1 MKVFRKTGAR
11 RGRMSLSAMWRV
23 FPVAL
28 GLWWSPGAAAIAG
41 QDFAGAAEQERYR
54 VLIEELRCPQC
65 QNQNLAASDA
75 PVAADLRKEV
85 LRLMREGRSDTE
97 IIDFL
102 VDRYGDFVLYRPRWQ
117 SATYL
122 LWLGPGALL
131 VVAGLTVV
139 LVVRR
144 QRRAHPTAGLD
155 EAARETLTRLLDET
169 GDNRLD
175 DRR

>member
-1 MKVFRKTGAR
+1 
-11 RGRMSLSAMWRV
+11 MSLSAMWRV
-23 FPVAL
+23 FLVVL
-28 GLWWSPGAAAIAG
+28 GLWWSPGAAALEGHDLAT
-41 QDFAGAAEQERYR
+41 AAEQERYR

-122 LWLGPGALL
+122 LWLGPGGLL
-131 VVAGLTVV
+131 ILAGLTVV

-144 QRRAHPTAGLD
+144 QRRAYPTAGLD

>member
-1 MKVFRKTGAR
+1 MGQ
-11 RGRMSLSAMWRV
+11 RMSLSAMWRV
-23 FPVAL
+23 FLVAL
-28 GLWWSPGAAAIAG
+28 GLWWSPGTAALEGHDLAT
-41 QDFAGAAEQERYR
+41 AAEQERYR

-122 LWLGPGALL
+122 LWLGPGVLL
-131 VVAGLTVV
+131 IAAGLT
-139 LVVRR
+139 LARVVRR

-155 EAARETLTRLLDET
+155 ETARETLTRLLDENGADT
-169 GDNRLD
+169 PEDGR
-175 DRR
+175 

>member
-1 MKVFRKTGAR
+1 
-11 RGRMSLSAMWRV
+11 MSLSATGRV
-23 FPVAL
+23 FLVLL
-28 GLWWSPGAAAIAG
+28 GLWWSLGAAAIAG
-41 QDFAGAAEQERYR
+41 QDFAGAQEQERYR

-97 IIDFL
+97 IVEFL
-102 VDRYGDFVLYRPRWQ
+102 VDRYGDFVRYRPRWQ

-122 LWLGPGALL
+122 LWLGPGVLL
-131 VVAGLTVV
+131 IVAGLILA
-139 LVVRR
+139 LVVR
-144 QRRAHPTAGLD
+144 QRRAHPAVEMD
-155 EAARETLTRLLDET
+155 DAARETLTRLLNET
-169 GDNRLD
+169 GDNRVD

>member
-1 MKVFRKTGAR
+1 
-11 RGRMSLSAMWRV
+11 MSLSAMGRV
-23 FPVAL
+23 FLVVL
-28 GLWWSPGAAAIAG
+28 GLWWLPGAAAIEVH
-41 QDFAGAAEQERYR
+41 DFASAAEQERYR

-85 LRLMREGRSDTE
+85 LRLMRDGRSDTE

-122 LWLGPGALL
+122 LWLGPGGLL
-131 VVAGLTVV
+131 ILAGLTVV

-144 QRRAHPTAGLD
+144 QRRAHPRVELD
-155 EAARETLTRLLDET
+155 GAARETLSRLLDET
-169 GDNRLD
+169 GDNRGD